1 MVIEPFVRMGPPPR
15 SLAAEANDC
24 FMVRTR
30 RVRPNTRLRRE
41 ISRATAGSPRVVCY
55 PSHGINQVTAATP
68 APGAAT
74 AANYPCDELLAF
86 RNVTENR
93 PCQEAANPRAS
104 TPSVMLNDKPDTEP
118 ANRPNSRYPRF
129 DTVSR
134 RTDAQDRSVGTMLL
148 PTYSHCRGV
157 CRLVQG
163 LPDNLRDNPTGEALE
178 IIVDLDLDA
187 LAAIVPPLGYGR
199 D

>member
-30 RVRPNTRLRRE
+30 RVQPNTRLRRE

-55 PSHGINQVTAATP
+55 PSHGINQITAATP
-68 APGAAT
+68 APGRP

-104 TPSVMLNDKPDTEP
+104 TPSVMLNDKPDTEA
-118 ANRPNSRYPRF
+118 ANRQQPPSKVRYRQPP
-129 DTVSR
+129 DR
-134 RTDAQDRSVGTMLL
+134 RARPQRWNDAVADLL
-148 PTYSHCRGV
+148 ALQAEYAAWYE
-157 CRLVQG
+157 G
-163 LPDNLRDNPTGEALE
+163 LPDNLRDNPTREALE
-178 IIVDLDLDA
+178 CGLNETA
-187 LAAIVPPLGYGR
+187 PR
-199 D
+199 